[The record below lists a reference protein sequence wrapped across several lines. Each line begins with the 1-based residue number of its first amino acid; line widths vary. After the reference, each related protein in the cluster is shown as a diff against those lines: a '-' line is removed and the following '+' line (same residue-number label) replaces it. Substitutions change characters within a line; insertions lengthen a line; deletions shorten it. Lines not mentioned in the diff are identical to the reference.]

1 MFLTA
6 FLLAV
11 LCVICSTSFKCP
23 SKSSAYTLKALAVR
37 ADNTY
42 LDRMVQRKKI
52 VVDNML
58 RRHQDPSDPLIMRMT
73 YMASACKYNVTRSL
87 KKPAFGKQN
96 LHTMS
101 VLADMKRT
109 SPTVPDKRNIVEFS
123 SAKQFAELL
132 VLSNVDAFM
141 INLDE
146 YEYGGRFRDLKEC
159 SNRMKELRPDNPP
172 ACIAKDIFI
181 HPIQV
186 RVSLVHTAYLL
197 CISLFSF
204 FYGYRC
210 YLLLLIRT
218 YYLLIH
224 H

>member
-1 MFLTA
+1 MSLSG
-6 FLLAV
+6 LLLIV
-11 LCVICSTSFKCP
+11 LFVTVTISFKLCRKFP
-23 SKSSAYTLKALAVR
+23 TSTMQKVSAVR
-37 ADNTY
+37 ADNVY

-58 RRHQDPSDPLIMRMT
+58 RRHQDPSDPLVMRMT
-73 YMASACKYNVTRSL
+73 YVATECKYNVTRSL
-87 KKPAFGKQN
+87 KKTAFGKQN

-101 VLADMKRT
+101 VLVDMKRT
-109 SPTVPDKRNIVEFS
+109 SPTIPDKRNVVEFS

-146 YEYGGRFRDLKEC
+146 SEYGGKFSDLKEC
-159 SNRMKELRPDNPP
+159 VNRMKELKPDSPP

-186 RVSLVHTAYLL
+186 CFSSSSFSVVTIVLYLRK
-197 CISLFSF
+197 C
-204 FYGYRC
+204 
-210 YLLLLIRT
+210 
-218 YYLLIH
+218 
-224 H
+224 